1 VRVKYV
7 HPQQRRPRIKRRT
20 ARNEVSATGR
30 RKKLCDE
37 SIHLFLV
44 VSLWRRCAL
53 HEYACHESFSHAR
66 LVVGVFH
73 RWCCYGM
80 LWVGTVFSITS
91 VSVCD
96 FLRVFDDDDD
106 ETRAGLFCFGN
117 SDSGFVKTSYGDRV
131 FTELQKMGRASGV
144 LAALFLPV
152 ALLLFHVA
160 FFVKLPNLTA
170 AKSIWWTVRVLAILS
185 GVFVM
190 LSFSFFH
197 GCDGAGTISCT
208 MGAGAAL
215 SAINAVLLTVLTV
228 LLFLVGPTKLPFRCA
243 CNCCE
248 EDAVAVATRVDDE
261 NTPEAVHNE
270 TRTGAT
276 TTATTEEEM
285 EDGRLC
291 ITTETVD
298 ANGNKK
304 ITRKIIAVK
313 SSHPPAAS
321 ASGHEY

>member
-1 VRVKYV
+1 
-7 HPQQRRPRIKRRT
+7 
-20 ARNEVSATGR
+20 
-30 RKKLCDE
+30 
-37 SIHLFLV
+37 
-44 VSLWRRCAL
+44 
-53 HEYACHESFSHAR
+53 
-66 LVVGVFH
+66 
-73 RWCCYGM
+73 M

-96 FLRVFDDDDD
+96 FLRVFDDDD
-106 ETRAGLFCFGN
+106 EEIRAGLFCFGN

-160 FFVKLPNLTA
+160 FFVKLPNLTV
-170 AKSIWWTVRVLAILS
+170 AKSIWWTVRVLAVLS

-190 LSFSFFH
+190 LSFSFFYR
-197 GCDGAGTISCT
+197 DDDLPIGTNVT
-208 MGAGAAL
+208 MGVGAAL
-215 SAINAVLLTVLTV
+215 SAINAVLLIILTV
-228 LLFLVGPTKLPFRCA
+228 LLFLVGPPKLPFRCA

-248 EDAVAVATRVDDE
+248 EGAVEVAVATRVDDE
-261 NTPEAVHNE
+261 KTSEAMHNKS
-270 TRTGAT
+270 TTGAT
-276 TTATTEEEM
+276 TTTTTTTEEEM

-304 ITRKIIAVK
+304 IVRKIVAAK
-313 SSHPPAAS
+313 PSRSAAAS
-321 ASGHEY
+321 ATWLDV